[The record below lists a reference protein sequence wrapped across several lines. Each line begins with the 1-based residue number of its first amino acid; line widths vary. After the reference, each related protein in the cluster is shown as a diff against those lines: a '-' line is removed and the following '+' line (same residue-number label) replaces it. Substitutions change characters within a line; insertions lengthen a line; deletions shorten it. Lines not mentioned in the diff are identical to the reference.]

1 MSGKMTTKI
10 IVVNDGPRDVEVETV
25 VITRREERLVVYRTK
40 DA

>member
-1 MSGKMTTKI
+1 MTTKI